1 MTILSLKAGRFVRF
15 AGGNSRHLVRR
26 ERTKRPF
33 ERFLFYVSYAGS
45 IRSVY
50 RPKRIFRKRS
60 FYTPVSSD
68 DWQLYYNSSE
78 RKNTARCQSNQL
90 LPRGTPTKNATRPV
104 SRVLSLKAA
113 IYLGAALPQRSSHLS
128 ENAPSKRVSPVG
140 VAPDR
145 VCRAVRFPARW

>member
-1 MTILSLKAGRFVRF
+1 MSALPEAIRAIWYGAKGQNDHLKDFSFKAF
-15 AGGNSRHLVRR
+15 HL
-26 ERTKRPF
+26 
-33 ERFLFYVSYAGS
+33 YVSYAGS

-50 RPKRIFRKRS
+50 RPKRLFRKRS
-60 FYTPVSSD
+60 FCNRCLAMIDGYIYDSSK
-68 DWQLYYNSSE
+68 
-78 RKNTARCQSNQL
+78 RKNTARCQSNPL
-90 LPRGTPTKNATRPV
+90 LPRGTSTKNATRPV